1 MGRISKRNR
10 AIDGEGAAVQG
21 RKCYRAGIYA
31 RLSASKGEETQDF
44 FEERGACEDSRSFG
58 LEGKSIPR
66 DSKWFLSEGKSILSD
81 GLEVQIQIAEKY
93 VEEWNRNHKDKIE
106 IIGRYAD
113 SGKTGTNFD
122 RDAFRRLMQ
131 DVRMGDI
138 NCIIVKDDCVILELN
153 TESP

>member
-66 DSKWFLSEGKSILSD
+66 DSKCFLSEGKSILSEGKSILSD

-113 SGKTGTNFD
+113 
-122 RDAFRRLMQ
+122 
-131 DVRMGDI
+131 V
-138 NCIIVKDDCVILELN
+138 
-153 TESP
+153 